1 MKVHV
6 VPLNMSS
13 LSGALLESISIAPQ
27 FVAFYGV
34 NWSRWCQTLLLE
46 YSNSDELISYTFCF
60 C

>member
-46 YSNSDELISYTFCF
+46 YSDSD
-60 C
+60 